1 MVNILKNKKLSK
13 TKQQKKE
20 LVEKTLKKLKTMAEE
35 EKASALAKKHSL
47 PYLDLNIF
55 PFDIETLRLIPEKDS
70 LKYQIALI
78 RKVGKNAHIALT
90 DPTNKDALTY
100 IENVLEKEKGWKTS
114 LYVVSLSSM
123 KTAWKKYK
131 ENVLMDSLDFFSIS
145 LTGEDLKNFEKNFK
159 DLLELKDRMSE
170 LSTTEILDTVFS
182 GAVKMKA
189 SDIHF
194 ETQKKDVRM
203 RYRID
208 GVLQDIGDFPK
219 SIYKPILSRIKMI
232 GKMKLNLRDIAQDG
246 HFSIEVNDINDKK
259 KKLDIRVSIIPGKYG
274 ESIVMRLL
282 DQSSIL
288 VDIDKLGLRGLANE
302 QVQTQIAKPNGMIL
316 VTGPTGSG
324 KTTTLYSF
332 LHKLNTPDVK
342 IITIEDPIEYDL
354 KGVSQT
360 QVNNDRGYTFGKG
373 LRAIV
378 RQDPDIILVGE
389 IRDNETAEISVNA
402 ALTGHLVFSTL
413 HTNNAPASI
422 SRMIELGIRPSLI
435 SSSLNIV
442 IAQRLVRKLCPHCR
456 KKYKPTAETVNTIKK
471 IISIISPKSKINI
484 PKDVKYLYKPVGCI
498 KCNNL
503 GYQGRIGI
511 FETLTINENMERLI
525 LEMAGESEITKAA
538 LEDGM
543 ITMTQDGILKVLEGI
558 TSMEEVWRV
567 TGQADFLKE
576 IYDKLME
583 QSLSRAIRISA
594 KQVKEVYK
602 NLKNIKKFNDYFQTI
617 KSENILKAIISGAVI
632 LKAGDI
638 HIEPEDQDIK
648 IRFRIDGILQTIATL
663 PLNEYPALLG
673 KIKLLSGLE
682 TGVRSGVQDSRF
694 KISFEKNI
702 KDISEED
709 IDVRVSIISGGFGET
724 VVMRLLNKSATALD
738 IDKLGIRQQNLDKL
752 LHEISKPNGIILNTG
767 PTGSGKTTTLYS
779 LLKVLNK
786 PEVKIITVEDP
797 IEYQLKGILQTQVDK
812 KENYTFSSALRAL
825 LRQNPDIIMIGE
837 IRDNETAQISVQA
850 SLTGHLILST
860 LHTNDAA
867 SSVHRLI
874 NMEVDSDE
882 LASSVNAFMAQRLV
896 RKLCDCK
903 KKILMPIDKKP
914 TIEKTIKTIS
924 KKSGVSIPKAD
935 YAYQAVG
942 CEKCN
947 FIGYKG
953 RTVISEILV
962 VDKEI
967 EKLISLNALPS
978 EIKSKAIENGMLTM
992 RQDGILKVLEGETTL
1007 EEINRVV
1014 GE

>member
-1 MVNILKNKKLSK
+1 MIQIVKKRNQNKEKEK
-13 TKQQKKE
+13 KKE
-20 LVEKTLKKLKTMAEE
+20 VVEKTVRKLRTMAEE
-35 EKASALAKKHSL
+35 EEAYALAKKYSL
-47 PYLDLNIF
+47 PYLDLNVF
-55 PFDIETLRLIPEKDS
+55 PFDLETLHLIPEEDS
-70 LKYQIALI
+70 RKYQVAII
-78 RKVGKNAHIALT
+78 RKVGKKVQAAIL
-90 DPTNKDALTY
+90 DPTSKETDAFLKK
-100 IENVLEKEKGWKTS
+100 LSKEKGWNILT
-114 LYVVSLSSM
+114 YVVSRSSM
-123 KTAWKKYK
+123 EIAWKKYK
-131 ENVLMDSLDFFSIS
+131 ENILMESLDFFLIS
-145 LTGEDLKNFEKNFK
+145 LTGDDLKDFERNFK
-159 DLLELKDRMSE
+159 ELLELKDRMTE
-170 LSTTEILDTVFS
+170 LSTTEILDIVFS
-182 GAVKMKA
+182 GAVKMSA
-189 SDIHF
+189 SDVHF
-194 ETQKKDVRM
+194 ETQKKAVRM

-208 GVLQDIGDFPK
+208 GVLQDVGDFPFSVYK
-219 SIYKPILSRIKMI
+219 SLLSRIKMI

-246 HFSIEVNDINDKK
+246 HFSIDMEDSDGKK
-259 KKLDIRVSIIPGKYG
+259 KKIDVRVSIIPGKYG

-288 VDIDKLGLRGLANE
+288 VDINKLGLRGLANE
-302 QVQTQIAKPNGMIL
+302 QVQTQIAKPNGMVL

-360 QVNNDRGYTFGKG
+360 QVNNDRGYTFDKG

-413 HTNNAPASI
+413 HTNNAPSSI

-435 SSSLNIV
+435 SSSINII
-442 IAQRLVRKLCPHCR
+442 IAQRLVRQLCPHCR
-456 KKYKPTAETVNTIKK
+456 QKYKPTKDTINTIKK
-471 IISIISPKSKINI
+471 IISIISPKSKIDI
-484 PKDVKYLYKPVGCI
+484 PKDIDYLYKPVGCV
-498 KCNNL
+498 KCHNL
-503 GYQGRIGI
+503 GYKGRTGI

-558 TSMEEVWRV
+558 TSMEEIWRV

-576 IYDKLME
+576 IYDDLME
-583 QSLSRAIRISA
+583 QSLSRAIRVPD
-594 KQVKEVYK
+594 KQVKETAKVV
-602 NLKNIKKFNDYFQTI
+602 NNFKKFNDYLNNI
-617 KSENILKAIISGAVI
+617 KSGNALKAIVAGAV
-632 LKAGDI
+632 LLEAGDI
-638 HIEPEDQDIK
+638 HIEPEESDVK
-648 IRFRIDGILQTIATL
+648 IRFRIDGILQNVASL

-673 KIKLLSGLE
+673 KIKLFSGLE
-682 TGVRSGVQDSRF
+682 TGVKSGVVDSRF
-694 KISFEKNI
+694 KISFEKTFKNI
-702 KDISEED
+702 QDKD

-738 IDKLGIRQQNLDKL
+738 IDKIGIRKQNLDRL
-752 LHEISKPNGIILNTG
+752 LSAIKKPNGIVLNTG

-779 LLKVLNK
+779 LLRILNK

-797 IEYQLKGILQTQVDK
+797 IEYQLEGILQTQVNKKDK
-812 KENYTFSSALRAL
+812 YTFSSALRAL

-837 IRDNETAQISVQA
+837 IRDDETAKIAVQA

-874 NMEVDSDE
+874 DMDVDSDE

-896 RKLCDCK
+896 RKLCSCK

-914 TIEKTIKTIS
+914 IIEKSLQSIS
-924 KKSGVSIPKAD
+924 KKSGVSIPKAS
-935 YAYQAVG
+935 YVYQPVG

-953 RTVISEILV
+953 RTVISEVLTI
-962 VDKEI
+962 DKDI

-978 EIKSKAIENGMLTM
+978 EIKTTAMENGMLTM

-1007 EEINRVV
+1007 EEIDRVV